1 MKKTLYI
8 LIAMLLMTSAA
19 SMAQKKDDA
28 NIEKSNTQM
37 CMNTLNS
44 WTKALNSRNLTQLEG
59 LYSDIVLYYKSHLFK
74 EQVLKSH
81 NRLFKIYKYYEQRC
95 ENVKV
100 EFINGCQA
108 KLTFDKYVKTEKEG
122 PEKRY
127 QAYMLFAIG
136 EESALILAE
145 SDATT
150 DANKDKKV
158 KLLTN
163 VDNSTQLDAIFCD
176 ANVGKTLRASYWDLV
191 EMGNKKDG
199 PLAKM
204 ILSNG
209 FPRGGVDGIII
220 KDYGG
225 KKGTYAC
232 GGYAAGGECYWY
244 VIFLYDSVSKTFS
257 CVGSDE

>member
-1 MKKTLYI
+1 M
-8 LIAMLLMTSAA
+8 
-19 SMAQKKDDA
+19 
-28 NIEKSNTQM
+28 
-37 CMNTLNS
+37 
-44 WTKALNSRNLTQLEG
+44 
-59 LYSDIVLYYKSHLFK
+59 
-74 EQVLKSH
+74 
-81 NRLFKIYKYYEQRC
+81 NRLVTRLIKEPVEETAAIEADTYKLW
-95 ENVKV
+95 V
-100 EFINGCQA
+100 
-108 KLTFDKYVKTEKEG
+108 
-122 PEKRY
+122 
-127 QAYMLFAIG
+127 G
-136 EESALILAE
+136 E
-145 SDATT
+145 TQVT

-158 KLLTN
+158 KLLTD